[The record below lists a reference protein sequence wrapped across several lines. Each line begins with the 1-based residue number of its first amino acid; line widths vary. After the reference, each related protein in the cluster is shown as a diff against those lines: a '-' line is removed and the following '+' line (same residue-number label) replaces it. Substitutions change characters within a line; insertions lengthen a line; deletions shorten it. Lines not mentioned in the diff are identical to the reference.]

1 MVLNEW
7 FGELTGAQWSAYRR
21 HDGSVAHLAI
31 GAT

>member
-7 FGELTGAQWSAYRR
+7 FGELTGAHWSEYRR
-21 HDGSVAHLAI
+21 HDDSIAHLAI